1 MMKGL
6 MKDIKE
12 KLNKY
17 FVFMD
22 KKTQYC
28 QISILTKN
36 DLQIQ
41 HNPNKISSKLF
52 FRYWQ
57 TDLKICMKRKKTQN
71 SLHNVKTDITQ
82 L

>member
-36 DLQIQ
+36 DL
-41 HNPNKISSKLF
+41 
-52 FRYWQ
+52 
-57 TDLKICMKRKKTQN
+57 
-71 SLHNVKTDITQ
+71 
-82 L
+82 